1 MSSIL
6 PLDISTTSTDAT
18 STNSSVISEYL
29 WDFTLN
35 DFVLKDGKFQII
47 TGIQALEIWT
57 YKALMTQQNVYKAYS
72 EKYGQSF
79 DDVVGQGF
87 SRSVVEAEIKRLT
100 TDCLTQNINITG
112 ISNFSVSFT
121 GDTLTIN
128 FTLVTTLGTT
138 EISYS

>member
-6 PLDISTTSTDAT
+6 PLDISTTVTDSTTTD
-18 STNSSVISEYL
+18 SSVIAEYL

-35 DFVLKDGKFQII
+35 DFVLKDGRFQIV
-47 TGIQALEIWT
+47 TGIKALEIWT

-72 EKYGQSF
+72 TKYGQSF

-87 SRSVVEAEIKRLT
+87 SRAVVEAEVKRLT

-112 ISNFSVSFT
+112 ISNFSVSFL

-128 FTLVTTLGTT
+128 FTLITTLGTT
-138 EISYS
+138 QISYS